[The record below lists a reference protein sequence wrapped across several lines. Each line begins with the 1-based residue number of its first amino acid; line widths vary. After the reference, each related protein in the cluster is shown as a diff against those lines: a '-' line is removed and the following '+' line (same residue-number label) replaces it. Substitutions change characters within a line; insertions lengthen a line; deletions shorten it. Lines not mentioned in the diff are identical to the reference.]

1 MAAAAASLFRAA
13 PAPTRHLLLSTMSI
27 IPRARGASECCFQLR
42 AALAVVVAE
51 SSASASSAN
60 HNDCHCRRRSL
71 STVAAAASSTNSNSF
86 SSKYSNSSSINS
98 NSLPRHRHPRSFHR
112 DFGLNENSTVVNN
125 ANENNKNITNATTT
139 ATTASSLFAPPEE
152 DGPPRTSVL
161 MELTDRVG
169 ALHDVLRFL

>member
-71 STVAAAASSTNSNSF
+71 STVAAASSTNSNSF

-112 DFGLNENSTVVNN
+112 DFGLNENSTVINN